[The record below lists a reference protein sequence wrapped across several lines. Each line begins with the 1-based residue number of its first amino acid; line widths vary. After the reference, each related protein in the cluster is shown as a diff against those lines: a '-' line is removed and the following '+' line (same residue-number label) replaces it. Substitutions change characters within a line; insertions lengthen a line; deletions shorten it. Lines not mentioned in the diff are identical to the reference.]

1 MKAIFKFSF
10 PLLAAVWLLQS
21 CGGGDD
27 EIRDISR
34 IDPKANFL
42 QISFTVP
49 GTGGQTENFFY
60 DAAGDMVTSD
70 VLVLNQGEYLVT
82 VFFSDRQNPD
92 NFIELNPRI
101 TDNSEDFQVFYE
113 FNAAA
118 DSVVTS
124 FEYQDTDA
132 DNRPVGINTEWTL
145 SQPTVGGETVRIFL
159 VEGLDKQAVSLAG
172 GVYNESMGGE
182 VMLDALFSL
191 DVQ

>member
-1 MKAIFKFSF
+1 MKAILKFSF
-10 PLLAAVWLLQS
+10 PLFAVVLLLQS
-21 CGGGDD
+21 CGDGDD

-49 GTGGQTENFFY
+49 DAGGQTENFFY
-60 DAAGDMVTSD
+60 DAAGDTVTAD
-70 VLVLNQGEYLVT
+70 VLVLNQGEYSVT
-82 VFFSDRQNPD
+82 VFFSDRENPD
-92 NFIELNPRI
+92 NVIELNPRI

-124 FEYQDTDA
+124 FEYQDADA
-132 DNRPVGINTEWTL
+132 DNRPLGINTQWTL
-145 SQPTVGGETVRIFL
+145 SQPTAGGETVRIFL
-159 VEGLDKQAVSLAG
+159 VEGLDKQAASLAG
-172 GVYNESMGGE
+172 GVYNEGMGGE
-182 VMLDALFSL
+182 ITLDAVLSL